1 MHLKWMTPQKM
12 AMAHSTETRPRTAV
26 IAGATGNVGGAA
38 ATELARLGFRVVTLG
53 RSQTKLDKR
62 ALSITTRLR
71 EETPAFA
78 GKLVPLEV
86 DLTDL
91 ESVRNAAN
99 SIIERFGAVDVLILS
114 AVIFAQDGPTILP
127 DGNEL
132 MFSTNVLGPFRL
144 ATLLKPSVEAA
155 RGVIVHV
162 VAPFQRDIDWDDLQ
176 SIRHHRSME
185 AYERTKTCHRIVAGE
200 MARRWGDRCI
210 SVAFDPG
217 FVIDPNDPDLRK
229 RWPTGLTGLLW
240 RIYAAVAA
248 KSPAIAG
255 HAIAE
260 LVTRSSDRRQIN
272 GAYYNLTKRLD
283 KPDPSM
289 SDPELGSRLWAVL
302 EALAFPDAE
311 GDSLT

>member
-1 MHLKWMTPQKM
+1 
-12 AMAHSTETRPRTAV
+12 MAHSTETRPRTAV
-26 IAGATGNVGGAA
+26 IAGATGNVGNAA

-53 RSQTKLDKR
+53 RSMKKLEKR
-62 ALSITTRLR
+62 ALSTMTGLR
-71 EETPAFA
+71 DRTPAFA
-78 GKLVPLEV
+78 GKLIPLEV

-91 ESVRNAAN
+91 ESVKNAAN

-114 AVIFAQDGPTILP
+114 AVTYTQDGPTILP
-127 DGNEL
+127 DGNEF

-144 ATLLKPSVEAA
+144 ATLLMPSIEAA
-155 RGVIVHV
+155 HGVVVHV

-176 SIRHHRSME
+176 SIRHHRSMQ

-200 MARRWGDRCI
+200 MARRCGDRCI

-217 FVIDPNDPDLRK
+217 FVIDRNDPDLRK
-229 RWPTGLTGLLW
+229 RWPSGLTGLFW
-240 RIYAAVAA
+240 RIFAAVAA
-248 KSPAIAG
+248 KSPSVAG

-260 LVTRSSDRRQIN
+260 LVTRASDRRQIN
-272 GAYYNLTKRLD
+272 GAHYRLTKRLD

-289 SDPELGSRLWAVL
+289 SDRELGSRLWAML

-311 GDSLT
+311 GASLA